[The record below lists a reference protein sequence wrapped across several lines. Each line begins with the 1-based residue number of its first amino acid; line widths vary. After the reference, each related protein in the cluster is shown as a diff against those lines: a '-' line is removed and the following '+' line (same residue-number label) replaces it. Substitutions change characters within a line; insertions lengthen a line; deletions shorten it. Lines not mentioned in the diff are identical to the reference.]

1 MFFQMSQLDGV
12 MYEYVSDDDD
22 FEIAYAALEL
32 MDDSRA
38 NKSRTISAMPGI
50 VWAEIQLTDRD
61 KNEEV
66 SFSSSS

>member
-1 MFFQMSQLDGV
+1 MSQLDGV

-32 MDDSRA
+32 MDENYDSRA

-66 SFSSSS
+66 SFSSSP

>member
-66 SFSSSS
+66 SFSSSP

>member
-50 VWAEIQLTDRD
+50 VWAEIQLADRD

>member
-61 KNEEV
+61 KNEEI
-66 SFSSSS
+66 SFSSSP